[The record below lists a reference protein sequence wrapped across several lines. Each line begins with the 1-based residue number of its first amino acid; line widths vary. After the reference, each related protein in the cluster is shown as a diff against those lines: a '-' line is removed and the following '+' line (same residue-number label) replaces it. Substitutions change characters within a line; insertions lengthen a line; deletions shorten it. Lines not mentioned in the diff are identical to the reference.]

1 MKFRKVLLLL
11 LVAIFAGNVVGQAR
25 DPKTPREFFRLM
37 PQQYFTLESLH
48 EDKNTKEE
56 PARVQREY
64 LNGYLE
70 IEDNKNGFMQCGG
83 DGAQESFKMAL
94 FKRPDR
100 TYVVGLYV
108 FGEWGEK
115 YYFLE
120 YRDRKW
126 RNVSLT
132 TVPGYKRSNIYKMPR
147 YGTTIKV
154 FERKN
159 FDPELDFGETGEKL
173 YDLVWKNGRFRTRKQ
188 DP

>member
-1 MKFRKVLLLL
+1 MKFRKSLLLL
-11 LVAIFAGNVVGQAR
+11 LVVVFAASAAGQAR
-25 DPKTPREFFRLM
+25 NPKTPREFFRLM
-37 PQQYFTLESLH
+37 PQKYFTLESLL
-48 EDKNTKEE
+48 EDKNTREE
-56 PARVQREY
+56 LARVQGEY
-64 LNGYLE
+64 LERYLE

-83 DGAQESFKMAL
+83 DGSQESFKMAL
-94 FKRPDR
+94 FKKPDR
-100 TYVVGLYV
+100 SYVVGLYV

-132 TVPGYKRSNIYKMPR
+132 AVPGYRRSNIYELPR

-159 FDPELDFGETGEKL
+159 FSAEYDFGEQGRKL
-173 YDLVWKNGRFRTRKQ
+173 YDLVWKNGKFRIRK
-188 DP
+188 